1 MTGFI
6 WRDAERTII
15 FGVGRAAEAVQ
26 LAGPAFRLLTTE
38 RAQGT
43 APDLTAQAR
52 SVHLV
57 PPGAVDAAANAID
70 TDLPEEPLP
79 LIALGGGRV
88 IDSAKAIASKRG
100 LKVVAVPT
108 TLSSAEMTPFGRSI
122 GGPPMR
128 PQGVVIDPALAAS
141 QPHAE
146 LAASS
151 TNALAHAVEGAITRG
166 ASPVPTLSAREAQR
180 LIDAAWLVPDEEIPN
195 SARNQLALAS
205 MLAGYAID
213 AAGYGLS
220 HVLSQTLRGVTGIP
234 HNAANAIVLPHAIR
248 ALEQR
253 APGRVDPDGSL
264 AELAERLRS
273 AAGSPTVT
281 SFGIT
286 DQQLQAC
293 AKAAAVRDD
302 LDNTPPRADENE
314 LLALYR
320 AMS

>member
-1 MTGFI
+1 MTSFI

-38 RAQGT
+38 RARQA
-43 APDLTAQAR
+43 APELAEQAT
-52 SVHLV
+52 SIHHVD
-57 PPGAVDAAANAID
+57 PGAVDSAARRLD
-70 TDLPEEPLP
+70 SELPDDALP
-79 LIALGGGRV
+79 LVALGGGRV
-88 IDSAKAIASKRG
+88 IDSAKAIGSKHG

-151 TNALAHAVEGAITRG
+151 ANALAHAVEGAITRD

-213 AAGYGLS
+213 TAGYGLS
-220 HVLSQTLRGVTGIP
+220 HVLSQTLRGVAGIP

-253 APGRVDPDGSL
+253 TPGRVDPDGSL
-264 AELAERLRS
+264 AGLAERLRS
-273 AAGSPTVT
+273 AAGSPTAT
-281 SFGIT
+281 GFGIT

-293 AKAAAVRDD
+293 ARAAATRDD
-302 LDNTPPRADENE
+302 LDNTPPRADESE

-320 AMS
+320 AMH